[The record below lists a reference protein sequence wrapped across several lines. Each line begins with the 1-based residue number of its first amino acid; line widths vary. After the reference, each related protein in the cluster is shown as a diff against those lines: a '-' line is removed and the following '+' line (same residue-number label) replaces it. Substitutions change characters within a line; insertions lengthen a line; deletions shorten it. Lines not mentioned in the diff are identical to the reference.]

1 MEHAP
6 PFVWGAV
13 VRLPKI
19 ESDPD
24 VEIRLISPAE
34 QEALFQTF
42 LHVQAPLELAAS
54 AAAGGGMRPPRANT
68 PAAPVPDQEIERLLL
83 LSLIRIHLSRAST
96 DTLEVL
102 ERDLQTAPRTGA

>member
-1 MEHAP
+1 
-6 PFVWGAV
+6 
-13 VRLPKI
+13 
-19 ESDPD
+19 
-24 VEIRLISPAE
+24 
-34 QEALFQTF
+34 
-42 LHVQAPLELAAS
+42 
-54 AAAGGGMRPPRANT
+54 MRPPRANT